1 MTAPDAIKAGK
12 YELVALSWDEPT
24 SKPGEPFAYKRHVR
38 GDVITLD
45 VEQARRLVLAGAVVK
60 PGEREKAR
68 IAQLQAQLQ
77 AQLAA
82 LPPEVREQLKADAEP
97 AKSEPPTPPGT
108 PAAASYGPP
117 ARNGSRDDW
126 AAYALTLG
134 ATEADLEGQT
144 RDYIRDLVDLHVAS
158 KS

>member
-1 MTAPDAIKAGK
+1 MSRYAVTAPLVVARLEDGSVRYL
-12 YELVALSWDEPT
+12 YENATVPT
-24 SKPGEPFAYKRHVR
+24 SDLAKGE
-38 GDVITLD
+38 L
-45 VEQARRLVLAGAVVK
+45 ARLRDG
-60 PGEREKAR
+60 GF
-68 IAQLQAQLQ
+68 IAAT
-77 AQLAA
+77 
-82 LPPEVREQLKADAEP
+82 EEP
-97 AKSEPPTPPGT
+97 R
-108 PAAASYGPP
+108 PAAAKPAGPP